1 MMDLMEKIREHVKAG
16 DYRFTF
22 HGFER
27 CTERKISPNEI
38 EDVIFS
44 GEIIENYPR
53 DKYGPSC
60 LVFGITK
67 TGSVLHVQ
75 CSIDPVWII
84 TVTPSPLSRQKSGVY
99 LVHSLTSLP

>member
-1 MMDLMEKIREHVKAG
+1 MMDLMEKIRERVKAG

-38 EDVIFS
+38 EDVILS
-44 GEIIENYPR
+44 GEIIENYPQ

-60 LVFGITK
+60 LV
-67 TGSVLHVQ
+67 SVKDHDRVSSS
-75 CSIDPVWII
+75 CSVFN
-84 TVTPSPLSRQKSGVY
+84 
-99 LVHSLTSLP
+99 

>member
-1 MMDLMEKIREHVKAG
+1 MMDLMEKIRERVKAG

-44 GEIIENYPR
+44 GEIIENYPK

-67 TGSVLHVQ
+67 AGSVLHVQ
-75 CSIDPVWII
+75 CSIDPLWII
-84 TVTPSPLSRQKSGVY
+84 TAYDPTLNPEEWEWDFKRRRRKP
-99 LVHSLTSLP
+99 

>member
-1 MMDLMEKIREHVKAG
+1 MMDLMEKIRERVKAG

-44 GEIIENYPR
+44 GEIIENYPCDR
-53 DKYGPSC
+53 PYPSC
-60 LVFGITK
+60 LNIRVDF
-67 TGSVLHVQ
+67 Q
-75 CSIDPVWII
+75 RRP
-84 TVTPSPLSRQKSGVY
+84 
-99 LVHSLTSLP
+99 VHSISYTPVDAELLAIKLYLSKRMH